1 MYFDS
6 HAHYDDAKFDDDR
19 DTVLSAFPSA
29 GIGRVV
35 NPGCT
40 VASSEKAVEMAKR
53 YSFLYAAVGIH
64 PEECHGTGEA
74 DFSAI
79 EALLSEEKVVA
90 VGEIGLDYYWDEN
103 PPRDVQRDV
112 FARQLSIAEQ
122 HNLPVIVH
130 DRDAHGDCIDIVR
143 AFPNVRGVFHCYS
156 GSVEDA
162 KILLDRGWYLGFGGA
177 VTFKNAKKAPEVVA
191 YLPSERLLLE
201 TDSPYLAPVPY
212 RGKRND
218 SRYLMFIAERIAQ
231 IRSTSADE
239 IAKLTWNNASTLF
252 NIA

>member
-6 HAHYDDAKFDDDR
+6 HAHYDDAKFDGDR
-19 DTVLSAFPSA
+19 DALLSALPSA
-29 GIGRVV
+29 GVGRVV

-40 VASSEKAVEMAKR
+40 VASSEQAVEMAKR
-53 YSFLYAAVGIH
+53 FDFLYAAVGIH
-64 PEECHGTGEA
+64 PEECHNTGEA

-122 HNLPVIVH
+122 HGLPAIVH

-177 VTFKNAKKAPEVVA
+177 VTFKNARKAPEVAA
-191 YLPSERLLLE
+191 YLPADRLLLE

-218 SRYLMFIAERIAQ
+218 SRYLTQIAERIAQ
-231 IRSTSADE
+231 IRAVTAEE
-239 IAKLTWNNASTLF
+239 IVKLTWDNASALF